1 MAHANPELD
10 YDHSGEVSEEEILK
24 AEMIKEIELREEKAE
39 AHKKLA
45 WTAMFAILIFTG
57 FIMSPIIPDSR
68 VELLS
73 DVSAMFFVAQG
84 TIVTA
89 YFGFTTWMSK
99 K

>member
-1 MAHANPELD
+1 MAHENQEMD
-10 YDHSGEVSEEEILK
+10 YDHSGTVSEEEIMK
-24 AEMIKEIELREEKAE
+24 AEMIKEIEIREEKAE

-45 WTAMFAILIFTG
+45 WTAMAAILVFTG
-57 FIMSPIIPDSR
+57 FMMSPVIPDTR

-73 DVSAMFFVAQG
+73 DISAMFFVAQG